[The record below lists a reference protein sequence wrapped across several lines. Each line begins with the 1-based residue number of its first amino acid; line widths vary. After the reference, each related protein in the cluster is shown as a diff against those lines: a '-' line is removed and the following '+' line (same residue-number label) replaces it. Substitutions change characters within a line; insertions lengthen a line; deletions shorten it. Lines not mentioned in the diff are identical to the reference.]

1 MCCKEKSAPLHKD
14 GCASLVFSSLLFR
27 VQPVKKEGTF
37 LNVSGIL
44 FWSQSSLFFLLLL
57 LYELW
62 PQIIKLLSPDR
73 ENVQWEP
80 SNFVSIVYIFI
91 IWCTADG
98 EHPKEGVYCK
108 KTTKKMCLK
117 SYLLYDRSHFLEME
131 TVFVTRQSS
140 CFTCG
145 RAWQSPGVW
154 PTPFKRLLICQALV
168 WARQQWTNTTDSV
181 SQIINPP
188 TEPAALLCCSRW
200 WEDLEKGGCNSEEF
214 EECFTIFSIPLCPFS
229 VSSLWHCS
237 GHVISFAS
245 WRQWCLRQF
254 NIFEVLCTKKD
265 NKMT

>member
-1 MCCKEKSAPLHKD
+1 MCFTRVFISPVQSSACDKRRDSDFSECFWDPV
-14 GCASLVFSSLLFR
+14 LVSILTFSS
-27 VQPVKKEGTF
+27 
-37 LNVSGIL
+37 
-44 FWSQSSLFFLLLL
+44 SSFLL

-108 KTTKKMCLK
+108 KTTKMCLK

-145 RAWQSPGVW
+145 RAWQSAGVW

-188 TEPAALLCCSRW
+188 TDPAALLCCSWW
-200 WEDLEKGGCNSEEF
+200 WEDLEKGGCNS
-214 EECFTIFSIPLCPFS
+214 
-229 VSSLWHCS
+229 
-237 GHVISFAS
+237 
-245 WRQWCLRQF
+245 
-254 NIFEVLCTKKD
+254 
-265 NKMT
+265 